1 MHLQV
6 KIDTCLSIIV
16 KKVNGKKNSGDEIG
30 MILTARSCR
39 EAKEFLIWGGL
50 MNLHC
55 AQGNCYTEI
64 FLWKDAT
71 N

>member
-1 MHLQV
+1 
-6 KIDTCLSIIV
+6 
-16 KKVNGKKNSGDEIG
+16 
-30 MILTARSCR
+30 
-39 EAKEFLIWGGL
+39 

-71 N
+71 LSSEIERGKAAILPTLKNVGY